1 MKRLLFIIVF
11 GCLFLDNNI
20 SANSMYGPSYVAQ
33 EDNFVELDSLV
44 LKMKIDIV
52 LDTFICLIQE
62 KYRSS
67 PNEDYITLSFNNTDS
82 LNNQKIIRVIQYP
95 KESIHQHKNEHT
107 LGYVNYKGYIVLI
120 YGDWAEEQL
129 IIGHGFP
136 TYKLKRDPLFEYPKD
151 GALCDMKMWWEIPVT
166 IEMATKSFH
175 GNKRRT
181 RKKR

>member
-1 MKRLLFIIVF
+1 M
-11 GCLFLDNNI
+11 
-20 SANSMYGPSYVAQ
+20 
-33 EDNFVELDSLV
+33 
-44 LKMKIDIV
+44 
-52 LDTFICLIQE
+52 
-62 KYRSS
+62 
-67 PNEDYITLSFNNTDS
+67 
-82 LNNQKIIRVIQYP
+82 
-95 KESIHQHKNEHT
+95 
-107 LGYVNYKGYIVLI
+107 LI

-181 RKKR
+181 RKKDKIISANIHDINYINKGDGMEVIIEDGIIVTP